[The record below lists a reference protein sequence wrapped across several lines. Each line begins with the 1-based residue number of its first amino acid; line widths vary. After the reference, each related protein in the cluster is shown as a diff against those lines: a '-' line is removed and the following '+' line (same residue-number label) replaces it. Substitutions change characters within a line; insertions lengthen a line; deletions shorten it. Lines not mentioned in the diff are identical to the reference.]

1 MSEQRNSFLEQ
12 VKAQI
17 KSKEAKAFVSA
28 ELHHHLNEVK
38 SYWLQ
43 KGISDDQAE
52 EKAVHQM
59 GNPVSI
65 GRNLNRI
72 HRPKIDWVTLSL
84 FAAALLL
91 GFLPLLSQDG
101 MVDNHFSTYKV
112 VFVILGAM
120 LALVMMFI
128 DYRKLATKGWLFYL
142 LGTLLLLFLTTNFN
156 TFTEGQSVF
165 KVGPLKI
172 EGLMAIPFFFLAW
185 AGFFQSNRFK
195 MWKFLLLFLLSLYF
209 FLQCGLTTL
218 FIYVTLTFTMIWW
231 SKLNKKKI
239 AIVLGSGFAL
249 VAAWGIIGW
258 MTVAYYQK
266 YRVLSFINPYN
277 SEEYFGLSKVHH
289 LFMDAG
295 WFGKHSFVDQMI
307 PQADTNFVFLSF
319 TYYYGWLF
327 ASILFLVLSLVV
339 VRIVLIA
346 KRIGDSYTKLLLV
359 GVIIIYTVQL
369 VGHVGMIV
377 GFFPMTNMSLPFISY
392 LLAMD
397 GCRFC

>member
-43 KGISDDQAE
+43 KGISEDQAE

-59 GNPVSI
+59 GNPISI

-72 HRPKIDWVTLSL
+72 HRPKVDWVTLSL

-172 EGLMAIPFFFLAW
+172 EGLMAIPFFFF
-185 AGFFQSNRFK
+185 G
-195 MWKFLLLFLLSLYF
+195 M
-209 FLQCGLTTL
+209 G
-218 FIYVTLTFTMIWW
+218 
-231 SKLNKKKI
+231 
-239 AIVLGSGFAL
+239 
-249 VAAWGIIGW
+249 
-258 MTVAYYQK
+258 
-266 YRVLSFINPYN
+266 RVLS
-277 SEEYFGLSKVHH
+277 K
-289 LFMDAG
+289 
-295 WFGKHSFVDQMI
+295 Q
-307 PQADTNFVFLSF
+307 
-319 TYYYGWLF
+319 
-327 ASILFLVLSLVV
+327 SL
-339 VRIVLIA
+339 
-346 KRIGDSYTKLLLV
+346 
-359 GVIIIYTVQL
+359 
-369 VGHVGMIV
+369 
-377 GFFPMTNMSLPFISY
+377 
-392 LLAMD
+392 
-397 GCRFC
+397 